1 VGLGFIGLSYA
12 LIAHRF
18 TRPTH
23 ARCKRDPRATKATET
38 TRCNLVRETSLP
50 RCQAKGAGT
59 MTLIC
64 SYPVLQ
70 VRPYGL
76 LVYEHK
82 EFSSTRQHTQVRPRE
97 KISQYTG
104 VLTPFAKKKL
114 KRAIGL
120 MVASAKEKEAPNFK
134 TGKTFKFKVNFITFT
149 LPALQGEVTDKSIKH
164 CLDNWVKRAK
174 RKHKLNSYVW
184 RAERQAN
191 GNIHFHM
198 ITDVWI
204 HYEKIRN
211 DWNACLRETGLIEK
225 FKEKHGHEN
234 PNSTDVHAVWKVRN
248 LTQYF
253 VKYMSKAHKEGEQ
266 PIKGK
271 VWDCSANLKTKENC
285 WMLLEGAV
293 SENFDYLARKEDIE
307 RINDPLFTI
316 LFVPQEKWEQYIGKE
331 IREKWLQ
338 YLERIRSSE

>member
-1 VGLGFIGLSYA
+1 MA
-12 LIAHRF
+12 
-18 TRPTH
+18 
-23 ARCKRDPRATKATET
+23 
-38 TRCNLVRETSLP
+38 
-50 RCQAKGAGT
+50 
-59 MTLIC
+59 LIC

-82 EFSSTRQHTQVRPRE
+82 EFSKSWDLKRDRPQRE
-97 KISQYTG
+97 FNRYTG
-104 VLTPFAKKKL
+104 ILTPFAKKKL
-114 KRAIGL
+114 KRAISL

-134 TGKTFKFKVNFITFT
+134 TGKNYKFKVNFITFT
-149 LPALQGEVTDKSIKH
+149 LPASQQGIEDKTIKH
-164 CLDNWVKRAK
+164 CLDNWIKRAK

-198 ITDVWI
+198 VTDVWI

-211 DWNACLRETGLIEK
+211 DWNAVLRETGLIEK

-234 PNSTDVHAVWKVRN
+234 PNSTDVHAIWKVKN
-248 LTQYF
+248 LVQYF
-253 VKYMSKAHKEGEQ
+253 VKYMSKEHKQGEE

-271 VWDCSANLKTKENC
+271 VWDCSQNLKTKNNC
-285 WMLLEGAV
+285 WMILEGRAA
-293 SENFDYLARKEDIE
+293 ENFDYLANKQEIE

-316 LFVPQEKWEQYIGKE
+316 LFVPQDKWNQYLCKEVRDKWDKYLEE
-331 IREKWLQ
+331 IRNN
-338 YLERIRSSE
+338 SSPPGENSV